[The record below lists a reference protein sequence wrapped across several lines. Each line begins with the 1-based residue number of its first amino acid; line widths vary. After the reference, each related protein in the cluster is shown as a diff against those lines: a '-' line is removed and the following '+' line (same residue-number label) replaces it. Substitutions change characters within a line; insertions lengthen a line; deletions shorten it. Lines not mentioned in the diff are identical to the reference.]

1 MVSPSRVL
9 HSVKRG
15 SPEQAL
21 TSRTVA
27 MRHSQVRVNVA
38 EEPPFGMLTLCRISS
53 IVASRGA
60 LTAVKTRQA
69 RILVVDDEP
78 TVLDLLREL
87 LTAKGYDVMAVSTGA
102 AALAAV
108 PKFLPHVLLV
118 DISMPGLSGPQVLEA
133 LRGSGSKIPVIAMSG
148 LVTGP
153 TDGFFA
159 FLGKPFDHPRLLR
172 TIESAMGRD
181 GH

>member
-1 MVSPSRVL
+1 MTVL
-9 HSVKRG
+9 R
-15 SPEQAL
+15 
-21 TSRTVA
+21 
-27 MRHSQVRVNVA
+27 
-38 EEPPFGMLTLCRISS
+38 RISS
-53 IVASRGA
+53 IVAWRGA
-60 LTAVKTRQA
+60 LTDVKTRQA

-78 TVLDLLREL
+78 SVLGLLRDL

-133 LRGSGSKIPVIAMSG
+133 LRGSGSKVPVIAMSG
-148 LVTGP
+148 LVSGP
-153 TDGFFA
+153 TEGFFA
-159 FLGKPFDHPRLLR
+159 FLGKPFDHPLLLR
-172 TIESAMGRD
+172 TLASALGRD